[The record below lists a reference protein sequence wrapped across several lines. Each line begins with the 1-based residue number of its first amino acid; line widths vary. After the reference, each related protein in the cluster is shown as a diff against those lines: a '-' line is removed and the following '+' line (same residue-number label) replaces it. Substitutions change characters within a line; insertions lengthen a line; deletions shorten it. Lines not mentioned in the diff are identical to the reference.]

1 MTGRH
6 KSFKKLA
13 VLCSLLTAVLSVS
26 SVSAAAGE
34 VEKVKD
40 CSVSVHFEL
49 ENNPIA
55 DEQFKIYRIAEVDEY
70 NEMEYT
76 ADFSESGISLNNNTD
91 EEWAAF
97 AQTMETYIV
106 EQENND
112 NEIKPTE
119 EETTDTSGVASFENL
134 EEGVYLL
141 TGEAVEVDGE
151 KVTPIASLITL
162 PYSSDEDGS
171 SEVRNATVST
181 KAEVQPENT
190 PIKTPETTSVSVEKL
205 WDDEGFEDKRPDD
218 VTMVLYRDNE
228 EYDKVKLNDENDWK
242 YTWEDLDSS
251 SDWQVIEADVPE
263 MYEMK
268 ESQDGSTFK
277 VTNIYDEN
285 GNGDYPENPDEPED
299 PDEPASPENPDGN
312 PSEPS
317 TPSNPSTPSTPRT
330 PSTKTSSTPSP
341 TLPQTGQLEWPI
353 PIMAAGGLI
362 LLTAG
367 CTIRRKLRD
376 DDEK

>member
-1 MTGRH
+1 M
-6 KSFKKLA
+6 
-13 VLCSLLTAVLSVS
+13 SVS
-26 SVSAAAGE
+26 GVTAAAGE
-34 VEKVKD
+34 VEKEND

-55 DEQFKIYRIAEVDEY
+55 DEQFRLYRIADVDEY

-76 ADFSESGISLNNNTD
+76 ADFEQSGISLNNSTN
-91 EEWAAF
+91 EEWADF
-97 AQTMETYIV
+97 AQTLEIYIV

-112 NEIKPTE
+112 NEIKPVGE
-119 EETTDTSGVASFENL
+119 EITDTSGEAEFENL

-141 TGEAVEVDGE
+141 TGETVEVDGE
-151 KVTPIASLITL
+151 KVTPIASLISL
-162 PYSSDEDGS
+162 PYTSDEGGS
-171 SEVRNATVST
+171 ETRNATVAT

-190 PIKTPETTSVSVEKL
+190 PIKTPETTSVTVEKV

-242 YTWEDLDSS
+242 YTWDELDESS
-251 SDWQVIEADVPE
+251 SWQVIEEDVPA

-268 ESQDGSTFK
+268 ESQDGNTFT

-299 PDEPASPENPDGN
+299 PDEPASPENPDN

-317 TPSNPSTPSTPRT
+317 TPGSNPSTPSTPRT
-330 PSTKTSSTPSP
+330 PTKKTSSTPSP

-353 PIMAAGGLI
+353 PVMAAGGLI
-362 LLTAG
+362 LLTVG